1 MLLAG
6 VGNAWRGDDAAGL
19 LVVRR
24 LAALLGEDVRTV
36 ELEGEPVRLLDHWEG
51 VEATFVVDAVRSGS
65 PPGTVLRAD
74 VAEGPLPASLA
85 PPGSTHHLG
94 LADAI
99 ELARRLGR
107 LPPTAVVYGVEGD
120 RFDAS
125 GELTPAVERALPEV
139 AEAVAREIRQWS
151 GGAGARRSED
161 SRAVDRGCR

>member
-1 MLLAG
+1 VLVAG

-24 LAALLGEDVRTV
+24 LAALLGEGVRTV
-36 ELEGEPVRLLDHWEG
+36 ELEGEPVRLLDHWEEG
-51 VEATFVVDAVRSGS
+51 VEATFVVDTVRTGS
-65 PPGTVLRAD
+65 PPGTVLRLD
-74 VAEGPLPASLA
+74 VAAAALPASLSQR
-85 PPGSTHHLG
+85 GSTHHLG

-107 LPPTAVVYGVEGD
+107 LPSTAVVYGVEGE

-151 GGAGARRSED
+151 GGAGAR
-161 SRAVDRGCR
+161 